1 MPRTKRNDESV
12 DSSCLRG
19 HTDGR
24 LCRLGLARLAFSEN
38 VIGLGGPDKGFG
50 LTIMFFDIREGSILG
65 ELPFREIRLPNVTF
79 PPPEVHR
86 RQSGALLPPVTLLA
100 RGRTPALRGWGSML
114 CVGLGA
120 RRLPLGGMRCRL
132 DFRSRVLL
140 VSSVAHRRSG
150 VSFVSTL

>member
-65 ELPFREIRLPNVTF
+65 ELPFREIDRKSTRLN
-79 PPPEVHR
+79 
-86 RQSGALLPPVTLLA
+86 
-100 RGRTPALRGWGSML
+100 
-114 CVGLGA
+114 
-120 RRLPLGGMRCRL
+120 
-132 DFRSRVLL
+132 
-140 VSSVAHRRSG
+140 SSHMSISYAV
-150 VSFVSTL
+150 FCLKKKKKN